1 MEKKV
6 FKVDNLAI
14 ELAENRCEK
23 HLEAVQDCLNGFK
36 VLKLGNLTDKVFA
49 AVVAGNPEALRPAWD
64 KKIDDEVADIT
75 TNPAIAKRL
84 RVDADL
90 PFDEWAATV
99 EQAFEERNAPG
110 RAGEALAH
118 FFAFEKGRAA
128 INRQAI
134 KEHYTSFWTEDGL
147 HLLSLAEQAK
157 KVLDEMGEFM
167 KDKGANLIQQPV
179 LPGDRPFMAMGH
191 FIPGYDPIL
200 RQTEGAIVI
209 DEAEIANHF

>member
-6 FKVDNLAI
+6 FKVDDLAI
-14 ELAENRCEK
+14 ELAEERCEK
-23 HLEAVQDCLNGFK
+23 HVEAIQDCLNGFK
-36 VLKLGNLTDKVFA
+36 ALNMGNLTDKVFA
-49 AVVAGNPEALRPAWD
+49 AVVAGNPDALRPAWD
-64 KKIDDEVADIT
+64 KLITDQVADIT
-75 TNPAIAKRL
+75 TNPEIAKRL
-84 RVDADL
+84 RKDADQ
-90 PFDEWAATV
+90 PFDEWAASV

-118 FFAFEKGRAA
+118 FFAFEKGKA
-128 INRQAI
+128 IINKEAI
-134 KEHYTSFWTEDGL
+134 KDHYTSYWTEDGL

-157 KVLDEMGEFM
+157 KVLDEMAAFM

-209 DEAEIANHF
+209 DETEIANHF

>member
-6 FKVDNLAI
+6 FKIDELAI
-14 ELAENRCEK
+14 ELAEGRCEK
-23 HLEAVQDCLNGFK
+23 HLEAIQDCLNGFK
-36 VLKLGNLTDKVFA
+36 ALNMGNLTDKVFA

-84 RVDADL
+84 RVDADQ
-90 PFDEWAATV
+90 PFDEWAETV
-99 EQAFEERNAPG
+99 KQAFEERNAPG

-128 INRQAI
+128 IDHQAI
-134 KEHYTSFWTEDGL
+134 KEHYTSYWSEDGL

-157 KVLDEMGEFM
+157 KVMDEMAAFM
-167 KDKGANLIQQPV
+167 KDKGANLLQNPIV
-179 LPGDRPFMAMGH
+179 TEDVPFSLMGR
-191 FIPGYDPIL
+191 ILTTYDPIL
-200 RQTEGAIVI
+200 RQHDGNIVI

>member
-6 FKVDNLAI
+6 FKIDELAI
-14 ELAENRCEK
+14 ELAEGRCEK
-23 HLEAVQDCLNGFK
+23 HLEAIQDCLNGFK
-36 VLKLGNLTDKVFA
+36 ALNMGNLTDKVFA

-64 KKIDDEVADIT
+64 KLITDQVADIT

-84 RVDADL
+84 RVDADQ
-90 PFDEWAATV
+90 PFDDWAETV
-99 EQAFEERNAPG
+99 KQAFEERNAPG

-128 INRQAI
+128 INHQAI
-134 KEHYTSFWTEDGL
+134 KEHYTSYWSEDGL

-157 KVLDEMGEFM
+157 KVMDEMAAFM
-167 KDKGANLIQQPV
+167 KDKGANLLQNPIV
-179 LPGDRPFMAMGH
+179 TEDVPFSLMGH
-191 FIPGYDPIL
+191 FLPTYDPIL
-200 RQTEGAIVI
+200 RQHDGNIVI

>member
-14 ELAENRCEK
+14 ELAEERCEK
-23 HLEAVQDCLNGFK
+23 HVEAIQDCLNGFK
-36 VLKLGNLTDKVFA
+36 ALNMGNLTDKVFA
-49 AVVAGNPEALRPAWD
+49 SVVAGTPEALRPVWD
-64 KKIDDEVADIT
+64 KKTDDEVAGIT

-90 PFDEWAATV
+90 PFDEFAKTV

-128 INRQAI
+128 INKEAI
-134 KEHYTSFWTEDGL
+134 KEHYTSYWTEDGL

-157 KVLDEMGEFM
+157 KVLDEITAFM
-167 KDKGANLIQQPV
+167 KEKGANLLKQPV
-179 LPGDRPFMAMGH
+179 LPGDRPFMVMGYTM
-191 FIPGYDPIL
+191 PGYDPIL
-200 RQTEGAIVI
+200 RQRDGNIVI

>member
-1 MEKKV
+1 MDKKV

-14 ELAENRCEK
+14 ELAEGRCEK
-23 HLEAVQDCLNGFK
+23 HLEAVQDCLNGYK
-36 VLKLGNLTDKVFA
+36 ALNMGNLTDKVFA

-64 KKIDDEVADIT
+64 KKIDDEVAGIT

-84 RVDADL
+84 RVDADQ
-90 PFDEWAATV
+90 PFNEWAETV

-128 INRQAI
+128 INKDAI
-134 KEHYTSFWTEDGL
+134 KEHYTSYWSEDGL

-157 KVLDEMGEFM
+157 KVLDELAALM
-167 KDKGANLIQQPV
+167 KEKGANLLKQPV
-179 LPGDRPFMAMGH
+179 LPGDRPFMVMGYTM
-191 FIPGYDPIL
+191 PGYDPIL
-200 RQTEGAIVI
+200 RQHDGKIVI
-209 DEAEIANHF
+209 DEEEIANHF

>member
-14 ELAENRCEK
+14 ELAEGRCEK
-23 HLEAVQDCLNGFK
+23 HLEAIQDCLNGFK
-36 VLKLGNLTDKVFA
+36 ALNMGNLTDKVAA

-64 KKIDDEVADIT
+64 KKVDDEVSNIT

-84 RVDADL
+84 RVDADE
-90 PFDEWAATV
+90 PFDEWAKTV
-99 EQAFEERNAPG
+99 EEAFEERNAPG

-128 INRQAI
+128 INHQAI
-134 KEHYTSFWTEDGL
+134 KEHYTSYWTEDGL

-157 KVLDEMGEFM
+157 KVMDEMAAFM
-167 KDKGANLIQQPV
+167 KDRGANMLQQPV
-179 LPGDRPFMAMGH
+179 ISEDVPFAVMGLFLPT
-191 FIPGYDPIL
+191 YDPIL
-200 RQTEGAIVI
+200 RQHNGNIVI
-209 DEAEIANHF
+209 DETEIANHF